1 MSSYRIFKRNKFLE
15 TSTSFLIVSF
25 FSDSQTRFISFKE
38 FLYLSGLQIKVIKSK
53 SIHACLN
60 NYTPQKYLS
69 SIKTVSTGPLFLIK
83 TSNSKSK
90 FIEILSSLDKK
101 KFLEHKMFALLCY
114 DKGKIYNFENLSVLS
129 KDIYLNFIKT
139 FYSFYINLFILLKFY
154 DIFLINIFI
163 LHLNNDK

>member
-38 FLYLSGLQIKVIKSK
+38 FLYFHGLQIKVIKSK
-53 SIHACLN
+53 SIYACLN
-60 NYTPQKYLS
+60 NYTPQAFLS

-83 TSNSKSK
+83 TANNKGK
-90 FIEILSSLDKK
+90 FFDILTNLNKK

-114 DKGKIYNFENLSVLS
+114 DKGNIYNFENISILN
-129 KDIYLNFIKT
+129 KNIYTHFIKN
-139 FYSFYINLFILLKFY
+139 FYSSYINLFILLKFY
-154 DIFLINIFI
+154 DVFLINLFI
-163 LHLNNDK
+163 LYLSNDK